1 MPYLH
6 WDVVAQ
12 PGVPISTAE
21 PGERPTT
28 PYQKLLAAYRDDDDP
43 LHVRR
48 TLDQYFYH
56 MLQNTRSRD
65 TDQVIS
71 RFQSK
76 HHLKPA
82 ILTMVDQLWLWVVS
96 DSNPKSYEDASCF
109 TGKCTIITC
118 FPQVTPKGDN
128 IDVPDCRGLADVLT
142 SITAGLRYELDI
154 DPRKLVSLIISTC
167 SGSLM
172 DQSSHLVFGQTLV
185 RFSDAYEST
194 IKDAV
199 SAPPT
204 HTWLGNQF
212 K

>member
-1 MPYLH
+1 M
-6 WDVVAQ
+6 AQ

-21 PGERPTT
+21 PGERPKT
-28 PYQKLLAAYRDDDDP
+28 PYQKLLAAYRDNDHP

-76 HHLKPA
+76 HDLKPA

-96 DSNPKSYEDASCF
+96 GVDDDIDESDREPSCF
-109 TGKCTIITC
+109 TGKCTVITC
-118 FPQVTPKGDN
+118 FPQVTPKSDN
-128 IDVPDCRGLADVLT
+128 IDFPDCRGLTDVLT
-142 SITAGLRYELDI
+142 SIKAGLGYGSDLD
-154 DPRKLVSLIISTC
+154 PSHLVSLIISTC

-194 IKDAV
+194 IKAAV
-199 SAPPT
+199 SATPT
-204 HTWLGNQF
+204 HTCLAHQF